1 MEGREFL
8 INAGL
13 ERHAVFERVRADSA
27 EEVMSPMASSVA
39 GPDLGPQTTLTF
51 MHTLVYHDIGTN
63 TMVAESREIVEGV

>member
-13 ERHAVFERVRADSA
+13 ERHAVFERVPA

>member
-13 ERHAVFERVRADSA
+13 ERHAVFERVRA

-51 MHTLVYHDIGTN
+51 MHTLVYHDIGTK

>member
-13 ERHAVFERVRADSA
+13 ERHAVFERVRA

>member
-8 INAGL
+8 INAGP
-13 ERHAVFERVRADSA
+13 ERHAVFERVRA
-27 EEVMSPMASSVA
+27 EEVISPMASSVA